1 MGKLLFVIVMLMVA
15 VAAVSA
21 LVKGIV
27 LFAAVV
33 IGLLLLAQLYRSR
46 PKAFYADCIA
56 ATIALLPK
64 AIWPWVGVAIILWLT
79 LELAAAIYGRV
90 RRPRVVRIPSV

>member
-1 MGKLLFVIVMLMVA
+1 VGKLLFVIVMLMVA

-21 LVKGIV
+21 LMKGIV

-33 IGLLLLAQLYRSR
+33 IGLLLLAQLYRFR
-46 PKAFYADCIA
+46 PKAFYAVCIA

-64 AIWPWVGVAIILWLT
+64 AIWPWVGVAIVLWLT
-79 LELAAAIYGRV
+79 IEAAAAIYGRV
-90 RRPRVVRIPSV
+90 RRPRVLRIPSA

>member
-15 VAAVSA
+15 VAAVTA

-27 LFAAVV
+27 LFVAVV
-33 IGLLLLAQLYRSR
+33 IGLLLLAQLYRFR
-46 PKAFYADCIA
+46 PKAFYAVCIA

-64 AIWPWVGVAIILWLT
+64 AFWPWVGVAILVWLT
-79 LELAAAIYGRV
+79 MELAAAIYGRV
-90 RRPRVVRIPSV
+90 RRPRVLRIPSV